1 MHRSLI
7 DQAER
12 FFLLY
17 GISACVSI
25 EPFPAAFHLT
35 DEQHGSEKA
44 YCPIEMLMQGLC
56 SNETARLQS
65 AAGRRC
71 FPLKKMPK
79 PSACFRRLKPYTD
92 HESAAIATLCSLF
105 GRRGGAV
112 VSVDNNVFTGEG
124 FTASVGQ
131 EHTIDIVFDGL
142 TNLCQMD
149 EAKKPN
155 QLIEHTDSAIIVH
168 QAMQSNGCRRD
179 IAFTDRL
186 DHPFTCNLKK

>member
-1 MHRSLI
+1 M
-7 DQAER
+7 
-12 FFLLY
+12 
-17 GISACVSI
+17 
-25 EPFPAAFHLT
+25 
-35 DEQHGSEKA
+35 
-44 YCPIEMLMQGLC
+44 
-56 SNETARLQS
+56 
-65 AAGRRC
+65 
-71 FPLKKMPK
+71 
-79 PSACFRRLKPYTD
+79 
-92 HESAAIATLCSLF
+92 
-105 GRRGGAV
+105 
-112 VSVDNNVFTGEG
+112 DNNVFTGEG

-179 IAFTDRL
+179 ITFTDRL